1 VRQLPPP
8 PQITITSRP
17 SQTVDASMLEAIG
30 RAAPLPFFAAD
41 GDGVVRAWND
51 AAAALLGVA
60 AEVAIGQRLAHP
72 QLARLTEAARSAE
85 AVSQVE
91 LVWERDA
98 AGEVAL
104 LVSAEPLADWVVG
117 FALPLVEGGAA
128 EPLAAG
134 RLAHEF
140 NNVLGAIS
148 GFSAMLLGRDGDE
161 VQHRYAREIAEAAT
175 RGAALSR
182 SLAGLARRALRR

>member
-1 VRQLPPP
+1 
-8 PQITITSRP
+8 
-17 SQTVDASMLEAIG
+17 MLEAIG
-30 RAAPLPFFAAD
+30 RAAPLPFFAVD
-41 GDGVVRAWND
+41 GVGVVRAWND
-51 AAAALLGVA
+51 AAEALLGLT
-60 AEVAIGQRLAHP
+60 AEAAIGQRLAHP
-72 QLARLTEAARSAE
+72 QLARLTEAARGAG

-104 LVSAEPLADWVVG
+104 LISAEPLAEWVVG
-117 FALPLVEGGAA
+117 FALPLVDGGA

-182 SLAGLARRALRR
+182 SLAGLARRAVRR